1 MAEERSIFQKIGD
14 AVADYAP
21 ALAGILTITGVGIP
35 AAGAV
40 AAVGTLARTFG
51 LGSNA
56 KPEDVLAA
64 ISADPEI
71 RLKAMVANNDFVLKQ
86 RDQDIEELKI
96 YFKDTEGARNL
107 QGEALRQ
114 TDVFAKRFIYYYSGS
129 LTFTTMLYIFLVT
142 FSTVPKENMR
152 LADTILGFL
161 LGSVLATILQFF
173 FGTNVGSLAKNKLL
187 EVKDQM
193 IGKLRSAAD
202 DK

>member
-1 MAEERSIFQKIGD
+1 MPEEKSIWQKIGD

-21 ALAGILTITGVGIP
+21 ALAGVLTVTGVGVP

-40 AAVGTLARTFG
+40 AAVGALARTFG
-51 LGSNA
+51 LGSDA

-71 RLKAMVANNDFVLKQ
+71 RLKAIVANNDFVLKQ

-96 YFKDTEGARNL
+96 YFKDTESARGM
-107 QGEALRQ
+107 QGEALKQ
-114 TDVFAKRFIYYYSGS
+114 TDIFAKRFIYYYASALS
-129 LTFTTMLYIFLVT
+129 FLTILYIFLVT
-142 FSTVPKENMR
+142 FIDLPAGNRR

-161 LGSVLATILQFF
+161 LGQVLATVIQFF
-173 FGTNVGSLAKNKLL
+173 FGTNAGSLAKNKLL

-193 IGKLRSAAD
+193 IGKLRG
-202 DK
+202 